1 MQTLCQ
7 QIIGA
12 ATMPPGVGGGRRP
25 TAGATGQAHSIDL
38 WSNLNIIKM
47 GYIFP
52 LWVSPWYG
60 VDKIEMKKSRDDS
73 VELYQARNQLQN
85 TVWYTSTDTFGILL
99 QTQLYTSTSGKVLQ
113 NPLL

>member
-1 MQTLCQ
+1 
-7 QIIGA
+7 
-12 ATMPPGVGGGRRP
+12 
-25 TAGATGQAHSIDL
+25 
-38 WSNLNIIKM
+38 
-47 GYIFP
+47 
-52 LWVSPWYG
+52 
-60 VDKIEMKKSRDDS
+60 MKKSRDDS